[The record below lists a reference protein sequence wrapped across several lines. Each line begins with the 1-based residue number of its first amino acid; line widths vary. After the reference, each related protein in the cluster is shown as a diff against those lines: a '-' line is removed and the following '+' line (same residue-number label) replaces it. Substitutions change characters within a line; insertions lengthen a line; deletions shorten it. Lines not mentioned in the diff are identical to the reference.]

1 VDRPAARGGDSGG
14 VWLATAWSRAGGT
27 SHLDG
32 EILSVRQAA
41 SEIPPVRPRTRRPA
55 RDRDRRGDAMLGRA
69 RRSGAM

>member
-32 EILSVRQAA
+32 EILSIRQAVVELSCAA
-41 SEIPPVRPRTRRPA
+41 SNGDPRETA
-55 RDRDRRGDAMLGRA
+55 TGGGVLCSGVLDGQGRW
-69 RRSGAM
+69 